1 MALPFW
7 PLVGVLVVVLY
18 LLQRPPA
25 SSLGH
30 IPTVKYNA
38 YLPNFINRL
47 IYYPKAASMISE
59 GYQKYK
65 DSPFRLLTGDGEVIV
80 LPVKYQD
87 ELRHL
92 PPSKL
97 SSLHAQYEN
106 ALGQYTNII
115 INTLLPSM
123 TVRKKLTP
131 SLGTDI
137 VWFPYSQLQDPK
149 RLIYIELGRVVPG
162 VIDELRIAFDTAL
175 PGGEDTWIRINPC
188 DLFTRLIALSTSRM
202 MAGDA
207 LRENEEWLNVA
218 SNYAVNVGIT
228 ILLLRPVP
236 KYLRPIVAPFL
247 PTVRTMKKQL
257 RFAKDL
263 FIPMI
268 HERRLAEQVKDPN
281 YTKPDDFLQWM
292 MDLSEE
298 KNEVLDPDTLAH
310 HMLLLV
316 TLAVTHTSTMALCHC
331 LFDLVTRPEY
341 IEPLREE
348 MTRTLPDGW
357 YKATQA
363 ALKDQARLDS
373 FLRESQRFAP
383 PGELSFHRIVKEPIT
398 LHDGLVLPVETHI
411 CFAAGPISKDAAFI
425 KNPITFDGF
434 RWCHNPQDRFVL
446 TPELAETAAMPN
458 GAGQE
463 MHAEKPS
470 SAHFVSITNTNMHFG
485 FGLQACPGR
494 FFAANTLKAILSRII
509 LDYEFKFVKD
519 LDGKR
524 PGNLVVGEHI
534 LPSMN
539 TEMLFRKRPIGL

>member
-1 MALPFW
+1 MMAGLPFW

-25 SSLGH
+25 SSLRH

-38 YLPNFINRL
+38 YLPNFLNRL

-59 GYQKYK
+59 GYEKYK

-115 INTLLPSM
+115 IDTLLPSM

-131 SLGTDI
+131 SL
-137 VWFPYSQLQDPK
+137 S
-149 RLIYIELGRVVPG
+149 RVVPG
-162 VIDELRIAFDTAL
+162 IIDELRAAFDTAL
-175 PGGEDTWIRINPC
+175 PGCEDQHPDTDRDVLNTDTWIRINPC
-188 DLFTRLIALSTSRM
+188 EMFTRLIALSTSRM
-202 MAGDA
+202 MAGDI
-207 LRENEEWLNVA
+207 LRENEDWLNVA

-247 PTVRTMKKQL
+247 PSVRTMKKQL

-263 FIPMI
+263 FIPMVL
-268 HERRLAEQVKDPN
+268 ERRMAEEAKDPN

-298 KNEVLDPDTLAH
+298 KNEILEPDTLAH

-341 IEPLREE
+341 IKPLREE
-348 MTRTLPDGW
+348 MSRTLPDGW

-363 ALKDQARLDS
+363 ALKGQSRLDS

-383 PGELSFHRIVKEPIT
+383 PGELNFHRIVKEPIT
-398 LHDGLVLPVETHI
+398 LHDGLVLPVETHV

-434 RWCHNPQDRFVL
+434 RWCHNPRDRFVL
-446 TPELAETAAMPN
+446 TPELARSDAMAN
-458 GAGQE
+458 GASEE
-463 MHAEKPS
+463 MQAETPAS
-470 SAHFVSITNTNMHFG
+470 GAHFVSITNTNMHFG

-519 LDGKR
+519 LEGKR

-534 LPSMN
+534 LPSMT

>member
-1 MALPFW
+1 MTGLPFW

-18 LLQRPPA
+18 LLRRPPA
-25 SSLGH
+25 SSLRH
-30 IPTVKYNA
+30 VPTVRYNA
-38 YLPNFINRL
+38 YLPDFINRF

-59 GYQKYK
+59 GYEKYK
-65 DSPFRLLTGDGEVIV
+65 DTPFRLLTGDGEVIV

-131 SLGTDI
+131 SL
-137 VWFPYSQLQDPK
+137 S
-149 RLIYIELGRVVPG
+149 RVVPG
-162 VIDELRIAFDTAL
+162 IIDELRAAFDTAL
-175 PGGEDTWIRINPC
+175 PGCEDAWIRINPC
-188 DLFTRLIALSTSRM
+188 EMFTRLIALSTSRM
-202 MAGDA
+202 MAGDV
-207 LRENEEWLNVA
+207 LRRNKEWLNVA

-247 PTVRTMKKQL
+247 PSVRTMRKQL
-257 RFAKDL
+257 RYAKDI
-263 FIPMI
+263 FIPMV
-268 HERRLAEQVKDPN
+268 HERRLAEQAKDPN
-281 YTKPDDFLQWM
+281 YIKPDDFLQWM
-292 MDLSEE
+292 MDLGGERDEE
-298 KNEVLDPDTLAH
+298 LEPETLAH

-341 IEPLREE
+341 VEPLREE
-348 MTRTLPDGW
+348 MCRTLPDGW
-357 YKATQA
+357 YNATQA
-363 ALKDQARLDS
+363 ALKDQSRLDS

-383 PGELSFHRIVKEPIT
+383 PGELNFHRIVKEPIT
-398 LHDGLVLPVETHI
+398 LHDGLVLPVETHV
-411 CFAAGPISKDAAFI
+411 CFPAGPISKDAAFI
-425 KNPITFDGF
+425 KNPMVFDGF
-434 RWCHNPQDRFVL
+434 RWCHDPRDRFVL
-446 TPELAETAAMPN
+446 TPEPARSDAMAN
-458 GAGQE
+458 GAGE
-463 MHAEKPS
+463 DMHVQKLMPG
-470 SAHFVSITNTNMHFG
+470 AHFVSITNTNMHFG
-485 FGLQACPGR
+485 YGLQACPGR

-509 LDYEFKFVKD
+509 LDYEFKFLHD

-524 PGNLVVGEHI
+524 PRNLVVGEHI
-534 LPSMN
+534 LPNMT

>member
-1 MALPFW
+1 MAGLPFW
-7 PLVGVLVVVLY
+7 PLIGVLVVVLY
-18 LLQRPPA
+18 LLRRPPP
-25 SSLGH
+25 SSLRH

-38 YLPNFINRL
+38 CLPDFINRL
-47 IYYPKAASMISE
+47 MYYPKAASMISE
-59 GYQKYK
+59 GYEKYK

-92 PPSKL
+92 PPSRL

-115 INTLLPSM
+115 IDTLLPSM

-131 SLGTDI
+131 SLG
-137 VWFPYSQLQDPK
+137 
-149 RLIYIELGRVVPG
+149 RVVPG
-162 VIDELRIAFDTAL
+162 IIDELRTAFETAL
-175 PGGEDTWIRINPC
+175 PGCEGGTNHADQHSDTDREVLKTDTWIQINPNEM
-188 DLFTRLIALSTSRM
+188 FTRLIALATSRM

-236 KYLRPIVAPFL
+236 KYLRPIVAHFL
-247 PTVRTMKKQL
+247 PSVRKMKKQL

-268 HERRLAEQVKDPN
+268 HERRLAQQAKDPN

-298 KNEVLDPDTLAH
+298 KKEDLKPDTLAH

-348 MTRTLPDGW
+348 ITRTLPDGW
-357 YKATQA
+357 YRATQA
-363 ALKDQARLDS
+363 ALKEQSRLDS

-383 PGELSFHRIVKEPIT
+383 PGELNFHRIVKEPIT
-398 LHDGLVLPVETHI
+398 LHDGLVLPVETHV
-411 CFAAGPISKDAAFI
+411 CFAAGPISKDAAFV
-425 KNPITFDGF
+425 KDPITFDGF
-434 RWCHNPQDRFVL
+434 RWCHNPRDRFVL
-446 TPELAETAAMPN
+446 TPELAKLDAMLN
-458 GAGQE
+458 GAGE
-463 MHAEKPS
+463 MQAEKSAS
-470 SAHFVSITNTNMHFG
+470 SAYFVSITNTNMHFG

-494 FFAANTLKAILSRII
+494 FFASNTLKAILSRLI
-509 LDYEFKFVKD
+509 LDYEFKFVED
-519 LDGKR
+519 LQGKR
-524 PGNLVVGEHI
+524 PSNLVVGEHI
-534 LPSMN
+534 LPSMT

>member
-1 MALPFW
+1 MAGLPFW
-7 PLVGVLVVVLY
+7 PLIGVLAVVLY
-18 LLQRPPA
+18 LLRRPPP
-25 SSLGH
+25 SSLRH

-38 YLPNFINRL
+38 YLPDFINRL
-47 IYYPKAASMISE
+47 MYYPKAASMISE
-59 GYQKYK
+59 GYEKYK

-92 PPSKL
+92 PPSRL

-115 INTLLPSM
+115 IDTLLPSM

-131 SLGTDI
+131 SLG
-137 VWFPYSQLQDPK
+137 
-149 RLIYIELGRVVPG
+149 RVVPG
-162 VIDELRIAFDTAL
+162 IIDELRTAFETAL
-175 PGGEDTWIRINPC
+175 PGCEDTWIQINPNEM
-188 DLFTRLIALSTSRM
+188 FTRLIALATSRM

-236 KYLRPIVAPFL
+236 KYLRPIVARFL
-247 PTVRTMKKQL
+247 PSVRKMKKQL

-268 HERRLAEQVKDPN
+268 HERRLAQQAKDPN

-298 KNEVLDPDTLAH
+298 KKEDLKPDTLAH

-348 MTRTLPDGW
+348 ITRTLPDGW
-357 YKATQA
+357 YRTTQA
-363 ALKDQARLDS
+363 ALKEQSRLDS

-383 PGELSFHRIVKEPIT
+383 PGELNFHRIVKEPIT
-398 LHDGLVLPVETHI
+398 LHDGLVLPVETHV
-411 CFAAGPISKDAAFI
+411 CFAAGPISKDAAFV
-425 KNPITFDGF
+425 KDPITFDGF
-434 RWCHNPQDRFVL
+434 RWCHYPRDRFVL
-446 TPELAETAAMPN
+446 TPELGKLDAMLN
-458 GAGQE
+458 GAGE
-463 MHAEKPS
+463 MQAEKSAS
-470 SAHFVSITNTNMHFG
+470 SAYFVSITNTNMHFG

-494 FFAANTLKAILSRII
+494 FFASNTLKAILSRLI
-509 LDYEFKFVKD
+509 LDYEFKFVED
-519 LDGKR
+519 LQGKR
-524 PGNLVVGEHI
+524 PSNLVVGEHI
-534 LPSMN
+534 LPSMT

>member
-1 MALPFW
+1 MTSLPFW

-18 LLQRPPA
+18 LLRRPSA
-25 SSLGH
+25 SSLRH
-30 IPTVKYNA
+30 VPTVKYNV
-38 YLPNFINRL
+38 YLPDFINRL

-59 GYQKYK
+59 GYEKYK
-65 DSPFRLLTGDGEVIV
+65 DTPFRLLTGDGEVIV

-131 SLGTDI
+131 SL
-137 VWFPYSQLQDPK
+137 S
-149 RLIYIELGRVVPG
+149 RVVPG
-162 VIDELRIAFDTAL
+162 VIDELRAAFDTAL
-175 PGGEDTWIRINPC
+175 PGCEDTWIRINPC
-188 DLFTRLIALSTSRM
+188 ELFTRLIALSTTRM
-202 MAGDA
+202 MAGDV
-207 LRENEEWLNVA
+207 LRENKEWLNVA

-247 PTVRTMKKQL
+247 PSVRTMKKQL

-268 HERRLAEQVKDPN
+268 NERRLAEQAKDPN

-292 MDLSEE
+292 MDLGGERNEE
-298 KNEVLDPDTLAH
+298 LEPDTLAH

-348 MTRTLPDGW
+348 MSRTLPDGW
-357 YKATQA
+357 YNATQT
-363 ALKDQARLDS
+363 ALKEQSRLDS

-383 PGELSFHRIVKEPIT
+383 PGELNFHRIVKEPIT
-398 LHDGLVLPVETHI
+398 LHDGLVLPVETHV
-411 CFAAGPISKDAAFI
+411 CFAAGPISKDPAFV
-425 KNPITFDGF
+425 KNPMAFDGF
-434 RWCHNPQDRFVL
+434 RWCHNSADRFVL
-446 TPELAETAAMPN
+446 TPELAKSHAMPN
-458 GAGQE
+458 GAGE
-463 MHAEKPS
+463 DMTAEKPVS
-470 SAHFVSITNTNMHFG
+470 GAHFVSITNTNMHFG
-485 FGLQACPGR
+485 YGLQACPGR

-509 LDYEFKFVKD
+509 LDYEFKFVHD

-524 PGNLVVGEHI
+524 PRNLVVGEHI
-534 LPSMN
+534 LPNMT
-539 TEMLFRKRPIGL
+539 TEMMFRKRPIGL

>member
-1 MALPFW
+1 MTLPFW
-7 PLVGVLVVVLY
+7 PLVGVLIVVFY
-18 LLQRPPA
+18 LLQRPT
-25 SSLGH
+25 SSLKH
-30 IPTVKYNA
+30 IPIIRYNA
-38 YLPNFINRL
+38 YLPDFINRL
-47 IYYPKAASMISE
+47 IYYPKAASMISA
-59 GYQKYK
+59 GYKKYR
-65 DSPFRLLTGDGEVIV
+65 DSPFRLLTSDGEVIV

-115 INTLLPSM
+115 IDTLLPAL

-131 SLGTDI
+131 NLAQVI
-137 VWFPYSQLQDPK
+137 
-149 RLIYIELGRVVPG
+149 PG
-162 VIDELRIAFDTAL
+162 VIDELRAAFDAAL
-175 PGGEDTWIRINPC
+175 PECEDTWIRINPC
-188 DLFTRLIALSTSRM
+188 EMFTRLIALSTSRM
-202 MAGDA
+202 MAGDS

-218 SNYAVNVGIT
+218 SSYAVNVGIT

-236 KYLRPIVAPFL
+236 KYLRPIFAPFL
-247 PTVRTMKKQL
+247 PSVRKMKKQL

-268 HERRLAEQVKDPN
+268 HERRMAQQAKDPN
-281 YTKPDDFLQWM
+281 YTKPNDFLQWM

-298 KNEVLDPDTLAH
+298 KNENLAPDTLAH

-316 TLAVTHTSTMALCHC
+316 TLAVTHTSTMALSHC

-348 MTRTLPDGW
+348 VSRTLPDGW

-363 ALKDQARLDS
+363 SLKEQSRLDS

-383 PGELSFHRIVKEPIT
+383 PGELNFHRIVKEPIT

-411 CFAAGPISKDAAFI
+411 CFAAGPISKDDAFI
-425 KNPITFDGF
+425 KNPSVFDGF
-434 RWCHNPQDRFVL
+434 RWCHNPQDRYIL
-446 TPELAETAAMPN
+446 TPELAEPFILDV
-458 GAGQE
+458 AG
-463 MHAEKPS
+463 EKMQAGKSMS
-470 SAHFVSITNTNMHFG
+470 SAYFVSITNTNMHFG
-485 FGLQACPGR
+485 FGVQACPGR

-509 LDYEFKFVKD
+509 LDYEFKFVQD
-519 LDGKR
+519 LGGKR
-524 PGNLVVGEHI
+524 PPNLVVGEHI
-534 LPSMN
+534 LPSMS

>member
-7 PLVGVLVVVLY
+7 PLVGVLVVVFY

-25 SSLGH
+25 SSLRH
-30 IPTVKYNA
+30 IPTVKYKA
-38 YLPNFINRL
+38 YLPDFINRL

-59 GYQKYK
+59 GYEKYK
-65 DSPFRLLTGDGEVIV
+65 DSPFRLLTGDGEVII
-80 LPVKYQD
+80 LPVKYQE

-115 INTLLPSM
+115 IDTLVPSM

-131 SLGTDI
+131 SL
-137 VWFPYSQLQDPK
+137 S
-149 RLIYIELGRVVPG
+149 RVVPG
-162 VIDELRIAFDTAL
+162 IIDELRAAFDTAL
-175 PGGEDTWIRINPC
+175 PGCEGVLNTDTWIRINPC
-188 DLFTRLIALSTSRM
+188 EMFTRLIALSTSRM
-202 MAGDA
+202 MAGDV
-207 LRENEEWLNVA
+207 LRENQEWLNVA

-247 PTVRTMKKQL
+247 PSVRMMKKQL

-268 HERRLAEQVKDPN
+268 HERRLAEQAKDPN

-292 MDLSEE
+292 MDLGGERDE
-298 KNEVLDPDTLAH
+298 DLEPETLAH

-331 LFDLVTRPEY
+331 LFDLVTKPEY

-348 MTRTLPDGW
+348 MSRTLPDGW
-357 YKATQA
+357 YNATQA
-363 ALKDQARLDS
+363 TLKEQSRLDS

-383 PGELSFHRIVKEPIT
+383 PGELNFHRIVKEPIT

-411 CFAAGPISKDAAFI
+411 CFAAGPISKDSAYI
-425 KNPITFDGF
+425 KDPKTFDGF
-434 RWCHNPQDRFVL
+434 RWCHNPRDRFVL
-446 TPELAETAAMPN
+446 TPKLAKPNSMPN
-458 GAGQE
+458 GADEE
-463 MHAEKPS
+463 MQAEKHES
-470 SAHFVSITNTNMHFG
+470 SAYFVSITNTNMHFG
-485 FGLQACPGR
+485 FGIQACPGR

-519 LDGKR
+519 LKGKR
-524 PGNLVVGEHI
+524 PSNLVVGEHI
-534 LPSMN
+534 LPNMS
-539 TEMLFRKRPIGL
+539 TEMLFRKRPIGV

>member
-1 MALPFW
+1 MTGLPFW

-18 LLQRPPA
+18 LLRRPPA
-25 SSLGH
+25 SSLRH
-30 IPTVKYNA
+30 VPTVRYNA
-38 YLPNFINRL
+38 YLPDFINRF

-59 GYQKYK
+59 GYEKYK
-65 DSPFRLLTGDGEVIV
+65 DTPFRLLTGDGEVIV

-131 SLGTDI
+131 SL
-137 VWFPYSQLQDPK
+137 S
-149 RLIYIELGRVVPG
+149 RVVPG
-162 VIDELRIAFDTAL
+162 IIDELRAAFDTAL
-175 PGGEDTWIRINPC
+175 PGCEDAWIRINPC
-188 DLFTRLIALSTSRM
+188 EMFTRLIALSTSRM
-202 MAGDA
+202 MAGDV
-207 LRENEEWLNVA
+207 LRKNKEWLNVA

-247 PTVRTMKKQL
+247 PSVRTMRKQL
-257 RFAKDL
+257 RYAKDL
-263 FIPMI
+263 FIPMV
-268 HERRLAEQVKDPN
+268 HERRLAEKAKDPN
-281 YTKPDDFLQWM
+281 YIKPDDFLQWM
-292 MDLSEE
+292 MDLGGERDEE
-298 KNEVLDPDTLAH
+298 LEPETLAH

-341 IEPLREE
+341 VEPLREE
-348 MTRTLPDGW
+348 MCRTLPDGW
-357 YKATQA
+357 YNATQA
-363 ALKDQARLDS
+363 ALKDQSRLDS

-383 PGELSFHRIVKEPIT
+383 PGELNFHRIVKEPIT
-398 LHDGLVLPVETHI
+398 LHDGLVLPVETHV

-425 KNPITFDGF
+425 KNPMVFDGF
-434 RWCHNPQDRFVL
+434 RWCHDPRDRFVL
-446 TPELAETAAMPN
+446 TPELARSDAMAN
-458 GAGQE
+458 GAGEDIHVQKL
-463 MHAEKPS
+463 MPG
-470 SAHFVSITNTNMHFG
+470 AHFVSITNTNMHFG
-485 FGLQACPGR
+485 YGLQACPGR

-509 LDYEFKFVKD
+509 LDYEFKFLHD

-524 PGNLVVGEHI
+524 PRNLVVGEHI
-534 LPSMN
+534 LPNMT

>member
-1 MALPFW
+1 MALFW
-7 PLVGVLVVVLY
+7 PLIGVLFVVLY

-25 SSLGH
+25 SSLRH

-131 SLGTDI
+131 NL
-137 VWFPYSQLQDPK
+137 
-149 RLIYIELGRVVPG
+149 
-162 VIDELRIAFDTAL
+162 
-175 PGGEDTWIRINPC
+175 DTWIQINPC

-202 MAGDA
+202 MAGDV

-247 PTVRTMKKQL
+247 PTVRKMKKQL

-263 FIPMI
+263 FIPMV

-298 KNEVLDPDTLAH
+298 KKEILDPDTLAH

-363 ALKDQARLDS
+363 AFKDQARLDS

-383 PGELSFHRIVKEPIT
+383 PGELNFHRIVKEPIT
-398 LHDGLVLPVETHI
+398 LHDGLVLPVETHV

-434 RWCHNPQDRFVL
+434 RWCHNPRDRFVL
-446 TPELAETAAMPN
+446 TPELAKTAAVPN
-458 GAGQE
+458 GAGE
-463 MHAEKPS
+463 DMHAEKQS
-470 SAHFVSITNTNMHFG
+470 GAHFVSITNTNMHFG

>member
-1 MALPFW
+1 M
-7 PLVGVLVVVLY
+7 
-18 LLQRPPA
+18 R
-25 SSLGH
+25 
-30 IPTVKYNA
+30 
-38 YLPNFINRL
+38 
-47 IYYPKAASMISE
+47 
-59 GYQKYK
+59 
-65 DSPFRLLTGDGEVIV
+65 
-80 LPVKYQD
+80 
-87 ELRHL
+87 
-92 PPSKL
+92 
-97 SSLHAQYEN
+97 
-106 ALGQYTNII
+106 
-115 INTLLPSM
+115 TLLC
-123 TVRKKLTP
+123 
-131 SLGTDI
+131 GTNHADQH
-137 VWFPYSQLQDPK
+137 S
-149 RLIYIELGRVVPG
+149 
-162 VIDELRIAFDTAL
+162 DTDREVL
-175 PGGEDTWIRINPC
+175 NTDTWIRINPC

-247 PTVRTMKKQL
+247 LTVRTMKKQL

-383 PGELSFHRIVKEPIT
+383 PGECESCKYSIPVSYNQLET
-398 LHDGLVLPVETHI
+398 GL
-411 CFAAGPISKDAAFI
+411 
-425 KNPITFDGF
+425 
-434 RWCHNPQDRFVL
+434 
-446 TPELAETAAMPN
+446 
-458 GAGQE
+458 
-463 MHAEKPS
+463 
-470 SAHFVSITNTNMHFG
+470 
-485 FGLQACPGR
+485 
-494 FFAANTLKAILSRII
+494 
-509 LDYEFKFVKD
+509 
-519 LDGKR
+519 
-524 PGNLVVGEHI
+524 
-534 LPSMN
+534 
-539 TEMLFRKRPIGL
+539 